1 MRETSP
7 PTPTPIRPCLP
18 RMCVSGSPS
27 CASHLCRCF
36 GNPLAES
43 QSKSQ
48 STECGTNS
56 NNYQLFIVVACWW
69 SSSLSPSLR
78 LHVPMSLPGLG
89 NPSIA
94 RYRDQEEL
102 CEILCNLLENFP
114 LHSCTFSFTVLGLF
128 ISLMTINDAT
138 RLWKSKWKC
147 SENEGWQRWLTVGKS
162 FENLCEISI

>member
-1 MRETSP
+1 MLAGLHLEL
-7 PTPTPIRPCLP
+7 PIFVAALAIPQPNLNPNPNRPNVAQTATITNCLLLLPAGGP
-18 RMCVSGSPS
+18 RLSLPLSVSM
-27 CASHLCRCF
+27 
-36 GNPLAES
+36 
-43 QSKSQ
+43 
-48 STECGTNS
+48 ST
-56 NNYQLFIVVACWW
+56 
-69 SSSLSPSLR
+69 
-78 LHVPMSLPGLG
+78 MSLPGLG

-147 SENEGWQRWLTVGKS
+147 RENEAT
-162 FENLCEISI
+162 